1 MIGGTRKLRALVSA
15 SPNFGYVDKVQ
26 AHKLYYRA
34 YPSEIGLE
42 EDYSLA
48 AAVINNGHEI
58 PGPRIL

>member
-1 MIGGTRKLRALVSA
+1 MIGGARKLRALVSA

-42 EDYSLA
+42 EGYLFTA
-48 AAVINNGHEI
+48 ALINNGHEI
-58 PGPRIL
+58 HGLRIL